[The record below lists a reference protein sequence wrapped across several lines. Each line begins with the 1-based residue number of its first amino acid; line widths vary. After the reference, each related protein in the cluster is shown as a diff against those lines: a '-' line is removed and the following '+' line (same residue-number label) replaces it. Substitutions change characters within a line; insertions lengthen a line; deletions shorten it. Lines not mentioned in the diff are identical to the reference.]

1 MKSTLTGLISRAR
14 NPRDK
19 DFRNHLYIFL
29 ICVGISLFIWFLIKM
44 SDEYVADINIPIDF
58 QNIPKDM
65 QLNDADGHITAR
77 LRAKGGDLFSVKVF
91 SSSKAIRVNLKA
103 ADLKKSRYFDKYYI
117 LTSQLRNQVSN
128 RFNFDH
134 NILLLY
140 PDTLFLDFEEII
152 TRTIPVQSRLE
163 ISCKPQYHIYDS
175 LRLIPSEIM
184 VSGPSTI
191 IDTLSF
197 IFTEAK
203 SFTDLDRSTETAIS
217 LILPFTDDKIS
228 YSETV
233 VKALIDIE
241 EFTEST
247 IELPIHGLSDDTG
260 IRIRTFPENVH
271 ITYQVALK
279 DYNLVQA
286 DMFFM
291 SAFYDPEK
299 DKEKNFLK
307 VRMDKSPDF
316 IRITRLNPEKVEFI
330 LQK

>member
-1 MKSTLTGLISRAR
+1 
-14 NPRDK
+14 
-19 DFRNHLYIFL
+19 
-29 ICVGISLFIWFLIKM
+29 M
-44 SDEYVADINIPIDF
+44 SDEYVADISIPIDF
-58 QNIPKDM
+58 QNVPNDM
-65 QLNDADGHITAR
+65 QLDDADDHITAR
-77 LRAKGGDLFSVKVF
+77 LRANGGDLFSVKVF

-103 ADLKKSRYFDKYYI
+103 TDLKKSRYFDKYYI

-128 RFNFDH
+128 RFDFDH
-134 NILLLY
+134 NILFLY
-140 PDTLFLDFEEII
+140 PDTLFLDFEKII
-152 TRTIPVQSRLE
+152 MRTIPVQSRLE
-163 ISCKPQYHIYDS
+163 ISCKPQYQVYDS
-175 LRLIPSEIM
+175 LRLIPSEII

-191 IDTLSF
+191 IDTFSF
-197 IFTEAK
+197 ILTEAK
-203 SFTDLDRSTETAIS
+203 TLTDLDRSTETLIS
-217 LILPFTDDKIS
+217 LVLPFTDHKIS

-247 IELPIHGLSDDTG
+247 IKLPIHGLSDDTS

-299 DKEKNFLK
+299 DKDKNFLK
-307 VRMDKSPDF
+307 VQTGISPAF

-330 LQK
+330 LRK

>member
-1 MKSTLTGLISRAR
+1 MKTKLRGLISRLR

-58 QNIPKDM
+58 QNIPNDM

-77 LRAKGGDLFSVKVF
+77 LRANGGDLFSVKVF
-91 SSSKAIRVNLKA
+91 SSSKAIKVNLKA

-117 LTSQLRNQVSN
+117 LSKQLRNQVSN
-128 RFNFDH
+128 RFDFDH
-134 NILLLY
+134 NILSLY

-152 TRTIPVQSRLE
+152 TRTIPVRSRLE
-163 ISCKPQYHIYDS
+163 FSCKPQYQVYDS

-184 VSGPSTI
+184 ISGPSRM
-191 IDTLSF
+191 IDTLSY

-203 SFTDLDRSTETAIS
+203 TLTGLDRSTETAIN
-217 LILPFTDDKIS
+217 LMLPFTDHKIS
-228 YSETV
+228 YSETM

-247 IELPIHGLSDDTG
+247 IELPIHGLANDTG
-260 IRIRTFPENVH
+260 LRIRTFPENVH

-279 DYNLVQA
+279 DYKLVQA

-299 DKEKNFLK
+299 DKDKNFLK
-307 VRMDKSPDF
+307 VQTGKSPAF
-316 IRITRLNPEKVEFI
+316 IRITRLSPEKVEFI

>member
-1 MKSTLTGLISRAR
+1 MKPWLTALLSRAR

-44 SDEYVADINIPIDF
+44 SDEYVADINVPIDY
-58 QNIPKDM
+58 QNIPQDM
-65 QLNDADGHITAR
+65 QLNYADGHITAR
-77 LRAKGGDLFSVKVF
+77 LRANGGDLFSVKVF
-91 SSSKAIRVNLKA
+91 SSSKAIMVNFKA
-103 ADLKKSRYFDKYYI
+103 VDLKKSRYFDKYYI
-117 LTSQLRNQVSN
+117 LSSQLRNQISK
-128 RFNFDH
+128 RFDFDH
-134 NILLLY
+134 SILSLY

-152 TRTIPVQSRLE
+152 TKTIPVLSMLE
-163 ISCKPQYHIYDS
+163 ISCKPQYQIYDS

-184 VSGPSTI
+184 ISGPSSI
-191 IDTLSF
+191 IDTLSY
-197 IFTEAK
+197 IFTEAR
-203 SFTDLDRSTETAIS
+203 SFTNLDRSTETAVS
-217 LILPFTDDKIS
+217 LVLPFTDDKIS

-247 IELPIHGLSDDTG
+247 IELPIHGFSDDSD

-279 DYNLVQA
+279 DYKLVQA

-307 VRMDKSPDF
+307 IETDKSPAF
-316 IRITRLNPEKVEFI
+316 IRITRISPEKVEFI

>member
-1 MKSTLTGLISRAR
+1 MKPTLTGLISRAR

-44 SDEYVADINIPIDF
+44 SDEYISDIKVPIDY
-58 QNIPKDM
+58 QNIPENM
-65 QLNDADGHITAR
+65 QLNDADGHITVH
-77 LRAKGGDLFSVKVF
+77 LRANGGDLFSVKVF
-91 SSSKAIRVNLKA
+91 SSSRAITVNLKA
-103 ADLKKSRYFDKYYI
+103 VDLKKSRYFDKYYI
-117 LTSQLRNQVSN
+117 LSSQLRNQISK
-128 RFNFDH
+128 RFDFDH
-134 NILLLY
+134 NILSLY

-152 TRTIPVQSRLE
+152 TKTIPVLSRLE
-163 ISCKPQYHIYDS
+163 ISCKPQYQVYDS

-184 VSGPSTI
+184 LSGPSTA

-197 IFTEAK
+197 IYTEARTFTSLDK
-203 SFTDLDRSTETAIS
+203 SIETAVS
-217 LILPFTDDKIS
+217 LVLPFTDDQIS

-241 EFTEST
+241 EFTESS
-247 IELPIHGLSDDTG
+247 IELPIHGFSDDSG
-260 IRIRTFPENVH
+260 IRIRTFPEKVH

-279 DYNLVQA
+279 DYKLVQA

-291 SAFYDPEK
+291 SAFYDPKK

-307 VRMDKSPDF
+307 VETDKNPAF
-316 IRITRLNPEKVEFI
+316 IRITRISPEKVEFI